1 MRDVPAKVYPFPSP
15 EDQQVIQTAIEVFL
29 TSQTGRA
36 RDTMLKTIRAVLDRY
51 HISKFSFPDYVVE
64 ATRAP
69 GYAVIR
75 AKKLITGHKCPS
87 CAEPLYGLASR
98 IRILSVQERRDY
110 HLVTYGC
117 RCGKIFAKPEEC

>member
-1 MRDVPAKVYPFPSP
+1 MEAKVYPFPSS

-51 HISKFSFPDYVVE
+51 RISRFTFPDYVVE
-64 ATRAP
+64 ATRMP
-69 GYAVIR
+69 GLSVVR
-75 AKKLITGHKCPS
+75 ARKYVTGLVCPH
-87 CAEPLYGLASR
+87 CGEKLYGLSSR
-98 IRILSVQERRDY
+98 VRILSVQERRDY

-117 RCGKIFAKPEEC
+117 RCGKVFAKPEQC

>member
-1 MRDVPAKVYPFPSP
+1 MLARVYAFPSR
-15 EDQQVIQTAIEVFL
+15 EDQQVIETAIRVFL

-64 ATRAP
+64 ATRMP
-69 GYAVIR
+69 GYSVIR
-75 AKKLITGHKCPS
+75 ARKYVTGQTCPQCGEKLYS
-87 CAEPLYGLASR
+87 LSSR
-98 IRILSVQERRDY
+98 VRILSVQERRDY

-117 RCGKIFAKPEEC
+117 RCGQIFAKPEQC